1 MVTTNQIRTTDTQKL
16 KKKGKQAYS
25 KENHQ
30 PQRNKREE
38 RITIT
43 PTPYPGKQVKMEI
56 RTYLSTIS
64 LNVNGLNARVK
75 T

>member
-30 PQRNKREE
+30 TTTKQKRRKKE
-38 RITIT
+38 
-43 PTPYPGKQVKMEI
+43 
-56 RTYLSTIS
+56 
-64 LNVNGLNARVK
+64 
-75 T
+75 